1 MILDRDK
8 LVEMYRTMVKI
19 RAFEERVGE
28 LFLQGRIWGTVH
40 LYTGQEAMGVGACSA
55 LEAEDYIT
63 STHRGHGHCI
73 AKGGDVKRMMAE
85 IFGRAT
91 GYCKGKGGSMHIADM
106 EAGILGANAIVGDG
120 IAIAVGAALAIRLKG
135 TNQVSLAFFG
145 DGAVNTGVFHE
156 AVNSAAVLR
165 LPVVFVC
172 ENNQFAV
179 STPVGYSLPVRH
191 VSDRGSAYGIPA
203 RTVNGNDVLAVYEA
217 VKGAIGRARR
227 GGGPSLI
234 EGVTYR
240 WEGHYKGDPQVYRSP
255 EEVAEWR
262 EKRDPVRLFAAH
274 LLAEDVLTEE
284 QIESIHADIQTEIE
298 EAVAYAESSPEPA
311 LSSLRDDLYVE

>member
-1 MILDRDK
+1 MRFDRDR
-8 LVEMYRTMVKI
+8 LIEMYLTMVRI

-40 LYTGQEAMGVGACSA
+40 LYTGQEAMAAGACSA
-55 LEAEDYIT
+55 LQPEDYIT

-73 AKGGDVKRMMAE
+73 AKGGDVKAMMAE

-106 EAGILGANAIVGDG
+106 EVGILGANAIVGDG
-120 IAIAVGAALAIRLKG
+120 IAIAVGAALAIRRKG
-135 TNQVSLAFFG
+135 TDQVSLAFFG

-156 AVNSAAVLR
+156 AANLAAVLS
-165 LPVVFVC
+165 LPAVFVC
-172 ENNQFAV
+172 ENNQYAV
-179 STPVGYSLPVRH
+179 STPVGYSLPVQH

-203 RTVNGNDVLAVYEA
+203 SAVDGNDVLAVYEA
-217 VKGAIGRARR
+217 VNEAISRARQ

-262 EKRDPVRLFAAH
+262 EKRDPIPLFAAH
-274 LLAEDVLTEE
+274 LLTENVLTEE
-284 QIESIHADIQTEIE
+284 QIESIHAAIHAEIE
-298 EAVAYAESSPEPA
+298 EAVAYAESSPDPA
-311 LSSLRDDLYVE
+311 LSSLGDDLYAE